1 MSLAFEQNATKVPG
15 YFLFDKEVSMRYNV
29 ENTGLVC
36 LNDRRKKGPFKKKG
50 HMLFIMKGIF
60 GKWQKRKT
68 L

>member
-1 MSLAFEQNATKVPG
+1 
-15 YFLFDKEVSMRYNV
+15 MRYNV
-29 ENTGLVC
+29 ENTGLVYVI
-36 LNDRRKKGPFKKKG
+36 DRRKRAPLSKKG